1 MNNNTFLIEASGPFL
16 TEHLTVELLKGDEE
30 VLFDFIREHLGKTVE
45 DYEPEIVFDMIDNLA
60 GSLERFVKH
69 NETAIVASWL
79 NQNIELNDL
88 DVLSNSASADIW
100 YDAEDHND
108 AEAAAIITD
117 TQNAMSTVSSKLH
130 TVMVGGDDE

>member
-1 MNNNTFLIEASGPFL
+1 MNNNTFLIEASGTYL
-16 TEHLTVELLKGDEE
+16 TQHLTNTLLDGDEE
-30 VLFDFIREHLGKTVE
+30 VLFDFIREHLCQTVE
-45 DYEPEIVFDMIDNLA
+45 DYEPEIVFDMIDGLA

-69 NETAIVASWL
+69 NETEIVASWL

-100 YDAEDHND
+100 YDAESHND
-108 AEAAAIITD
+108 GDAAAIITD
-117 TQNAMSTVSSKLH
+117 TQNAMSTISSKLH